1 MRKEHMEKQV
11 RKHIA
16 IVIAVVMVVSMFG
29 FLEGSFVHG
38 ASAAP
43 VFRTK
48 QGARLS
54 YRSVTATR
62 DLSFQIALKGKAG
75 KLIASRKGIVRIG
88 KIGKNRWQVTCL
100 KPGKTTLRVKKHK
113 GKKYRCKVQVLPYR
127 IGKRSQVFIGH
138 RGYAEKYPENSAIA
152 LKKAMKVGF
161 RGVAFD
167 LIPTRPDSSGRFDF
181 AVSHD
186 DSLKKMTS
194 RKGLIRETL
203 AQDIRRTKI
212 TKGRGARKSR
222 QKMILLA
229 DAVDL
234 TKKYGGIA
242 QIEMKGNWTAVQTDR
257 LAAALKSRK
266 VPATWQI
273 EAVDEGTLTR
283 FAESQAKVG
292 LDLELNLVVQKAMDA
307 MGKIERAKTSGFD
320 NIHINSRI
328 VNQQVVDRCREEN
341 IGIGAYA
348 GMHSDANK
356 TAKDLEM
363 FRLDWICVSDI
374 PWA

>member
-1 MRKEHMEKQV
+1 M
-11 RKHIA
+11 
-16 IVIAVVMVVSMFG
+16 
-29 FLEGSFVHG
+29 
-38 ASAAP
+38 
-43 VFRTK
+43 
-48 QGARLS
+48 
-54 YRSVTATR
+54 
-62 DLSFQIALKGKAG
+62 
-75 KLIASRKGIVRIG
+75 
-88 KIGKNRWQVTCL
+88 
-100 KPGKTTLRVKKHK
+100 
-113 GKKYRCKVQVLPYR
+113 LPYR

-234 TKKYGGIA
+234 TKK
-242 QIEMKGNWTAVQTDR
+242 
-257 LAAALKSRK
+257 
-266 VPATWQI
+266 
-273 EAVDEGTLTR
+273 
-283 FAESQAKVG
+283 
-292 LDLELNLVVQKAMDA
+292 
-307 MGKIERAKTSGFD
+307 
-320 NIHINSRI
+320 
-328 VNQQVVDRCREEN
+328 
-341 IGIGAYA
+341 
-348 GMHSDANK
+348 
-356 TAKDLEM
+356 
-363 FRLDWICVSDI
+363 
-374 PWA
+374 